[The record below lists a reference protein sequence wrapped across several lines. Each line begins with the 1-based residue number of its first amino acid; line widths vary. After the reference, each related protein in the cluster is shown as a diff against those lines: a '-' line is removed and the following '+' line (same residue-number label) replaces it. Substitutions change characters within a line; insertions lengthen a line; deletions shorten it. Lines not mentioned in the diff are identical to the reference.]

1 MRQKGKS
8 KNGCYKKTK
17 HTKCSGH
24 LPFCLITDAMAIS
37 PDNTAA
43 AYFSVILIKKGSTDK
58 RVALHNK
65 QSEYMEECNKL

>member
-8 KNGCYKKTK
+8 QNGCYKKTK
-17 HTKCSGH
+17 HTKCSEH
-24 LPFCLITDAMAIS
+24 LPFCLITDDIAIS

-43 AYFSVILIKKGSTDK
+43 AYFSVILIKKGGTDK